1 MKVTTEYPTYS
12 RMISFT
18 CAIACPAGASS
29 ASATSS
35 KRRNSSH
42 IISFRSLDLLG
53 LSSKSKFTVA
63 AKDTDFEHLGH
74 CFNILESS
82 SCITMP
88 FCYCTVIRRV
98 LQLSKPVLQLSR
110 PRARPLE
117 IGSRA
122 VGALQTLLLLTR
134 VPACAQT
141 QAFRQGCTA
150 LLVHTCEVRRKIRRL
165 SGVI

>member
-42 IISFRSLDLLG
+42 IISFRSLDLFG

-88 FCYCTVIRRV
+88 FC
-98 LQLSKPVLQLSR
+98 
-110 PRARPLE
+110 
-117 IGSRA
+117 
-122 VGALQTLLLLTR
+122 LLYSY
-134 VPACAQT
+134 PACPA
-141 QAFRQGCTA
+141 AVEACPAA
-150 LLVHTCEVRRKIRRL
+150 LKATCETP
-165 SGVI
+165 